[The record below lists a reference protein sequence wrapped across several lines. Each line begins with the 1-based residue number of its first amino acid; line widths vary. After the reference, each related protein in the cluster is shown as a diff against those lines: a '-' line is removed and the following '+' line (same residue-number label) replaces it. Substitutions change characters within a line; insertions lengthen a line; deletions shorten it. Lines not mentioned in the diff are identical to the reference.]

1 MSEPY
6 HMAVRE
12 ELHLQREEHEAQH
25 KCQRHLGHRATAEE
39 YDCAGQQ
46 ALAHEVHL
54 SWDVGTRH
62 Y

>member
-1 MSEPY
+1 
-6 HMAVRE
+6 MAVRE

>member
-6 HMAVRE
+6 HVAVRE

-25 KCQRHLGHRATAEE
+25 KRQRHLGHRAAAEE

-46 ALAHEVHL
+46 TLAHEVHL